1 MNKRHKYKLLED
13 KQNITGEM
21 INYYRLQRGL
31 SAQELSDKL
40 IIKGLDIHR
49 QAIFAIESGKR
60 TVADYELCLI
70 AEVLKIPTDELLKNF
85 IEQIRKEI

>member
-21 INYYRLQRGL
+21 INYYRSQRGL

>member
-40 IIKGLDIHR
+40 IINGLDIHR